1 METNN
6 VANGRGRRTVDE
18 LIIAEMFLVQA
29 TIESATAIGD
39 GLSALGRQLA
49 AGDDSGTAPADTL
62 SETLQRIAG
71 EAVEPY
77 TSRLKCLREM
87 ISANN

>member
-1 METNN
+1 MKTDNMTT
-6 VANGRGRRTVDE
+6 GRGRRTVDE

-39 GLSALGRQLA
+39 GLSVLGRQLA
-49 AGDDSGTAPADTL
+49 TADESGTAPADTL
-62 SETLQRIAG
+62 GETLQRIAG
-71 EAVEPY
+71 EVAEPY